1 MAFQLDDY
9 VTVAE
14 RIEQFRNKY
23 PEGSLQCEWQ
33 MVFIPTAVKQ
43 PDGTWGTL
51 DRPIIVA
58 KAFAY
63 RTPDDPRPGVG
74 HAQESLPGKTPYT
87 KDSELMNAET
97 SAWGRAI
104 IAVLAADTK
113 RGVASRDE
121 VQSRRG
127 DK

>member
-63 RTPDDPRPGVG
+63 RTPDDPRPGIG
-74 HAQESLPGKTPYT
+74 HAQECLPGKTPYT

-127 DK
+127 E

>member
-14 RIEQFRNKY
+14 RIEQFRAKY
-23 PEGSLQCEWQ
+23 PDGSLQCEWQ
-33 MVFIPTAVKQ
+33 LVTIPTAVKQ
-43 PDGTWGTL
+43 PDGNWATM

-63 RTPDDPRPGVG
+63 RTPDDPRPGIG
-74 HAQESLPGKTPYT
+74 HAQEAIPGKTPYT

-104 IAVLAADTK
+104 VAVLAADTK
-113 RGVASRDE
+113 RGVASQDE
-121 VQSRRG
+121 VRSRQ
-127 DK
+127 

>member
-14 RIEQFRNKY
+14 RIEQFRQKY
-23 PEGSLQCEWQ
+23 PDGSLQCEWQ
-33 MVFIPTAVKQ
+33 MVLVPTAVKQ
-43 PDGTWGTL
+43 PDGSWQTL

-74 HAQESLPGKTPYT
+74 HAQEPIPGKTPYT
-87 KDSELMNAET
+87 KDSEIQNAET
-97 SAWGRAI
+97 SAWGRAL

-113 RGVASRDE
+113 NGVASRDE
-121 VQSRRG
+121 VAARRG
-127 DK
+127 

>member
-23 PEGSLQCEWQ
+23 PDGSLQAEYSI
-33 MVFIPTAVKQ
+33 VEIPTPVKGD
-43 PDGTWGTL
+43 DGQWHNL
-51 DRPIIVA
+51 LRPILVF

-63 RTPDDPRPGVG
+63 RSPEDQRPGIG
-74 HAQESLPGKTPYT
+74 HASEPIPGKTPYT
-87 KDSELMNAET
+87 KDSEWANGET

-104 IAVLAADTK
+104 VAVLAADTRK
-113 RGVASRDE
+113 GVASRDE
-121 VQSRRG
+121 VQSRR
-127 DK
+127 

>member
-1 MAFQLDDY
+1 MAFNMDDY

-14 RIEQFRNKY
+14 RIEQFRTKY
-23 PEGSLQCEWQ
+23 PDGCLQCEWQ
-33 MVFIPTAVKQ
+33 MVLIPTAVKQ
-43 PDGTWGTL
+43 PDGSWTTM

-63 RTPDDPRPGVG
+63 RTPDDPRPGIG
-74 HAQESLPGKTPYT
+74 HAQESIPGKTPYT

-104 IAVLAADTK
+104 VAVLAADTRK
-113 RGVASRDE
+113 GVASRDE
-121 VQSRRG
+121 VAGRRG
-127 DK
+127 

>member
-1 MAFQLDDY
+1 MAFNMDDY

-14 RIEQFRNKY
+14 RIEQFRAKY
-23 PEGSLQCEWQ
+23 PDGSLQCEWQ
-33 MVFIPTAVKQ
+33 LVFIPTAVKQ
-43 PDGTWGTL
+43 PDGSWGTM

-63 RTPDDPRPGVG
+63 RSPDDPRPGIG
-74 HAQESLPGKTPYT
+74 HAQESMPGKTPYT

-104 IAVLAADTK
+104 VAVLAADTRK
-113 RGVASRDE
+113 GVASQDE
-121 VQSRRG
+121 VRARNG
-127 DK
+127 

>member
-14 RIEQFRNKY
+14 RIEQFRAKY
-23 PEGSLQCEWQ
+23 PEGSLQCEWT
-33 MVFIPTAVKQ
+33 MLLVPTLVKGE
-43 PDGTWGTL
+43 DGKWEPA

-63 RTPDDPRPGVG
+63 RSPDDARPGIG
-74 HAQESLPGKTPYT
+74 HAQEPIPGKTPYT
-87 KDSELMNAET
+87 KDSEIQNAET

-104 IAVLAADTK
+104 VAVLAADTK
-113 RGVASRDE
+113 KGVASRDE
-121 VQSRRG
+121 VQARR
-127 DK
+127 

>member
-14 RIEQFRNKY
+14 RIEQFRDKY

-33 MVFIPTAVKQ
+33 LLLVPTAVKDA
-43 PDGTWGTL
+43 DGNWTTL

-63 RTPDDPRPGVG
+63 RHPEDPRPGIG
-74 HAQESLPGKTPYT
+74 HAQEPLPGKTPYT
-87 KDSELMNAET
+87 KDSEIQNAET

-104 IAVLAADTK
+104 VAVLAADTRK
-113 RGVASRDE
+113 GVASRDE
-121 VQSRRG
+121 VAARR
-127 DK
+127 